1 MKVAETGSGLL
12 ISNPNRKEDM
22 HHMNYADLLHKLT
35 NTLPSGLLVLS
46 ENDRV
51 LIWNDMAENIT
62 SIPKSDILNIKREDL
77 PPDIAELLN
86 PETDELMLTTHDETR
101 FIKKSV
107 HETELNGGDKN
118 TVVIFTDITDMLNQR
133 QDMEVLLMETADS
146 KDLMEEQAADL
157 AMALAEVDEKNEII
171 QGQNKKMVDELKMAG
186 RLQKSLLP
194 NIYEN
199 FNGISVSSKYIP
211 SIHIGGD
218 LYDVVDVGQGMTGF
232 IIADVSGHGVAA
244 ALVSSMFK
252 MSFHAL
258 AANVASPKIL
268 FHMLNQE
275 FNPILAEDY
284 ITSFYLL
291 ADRVTNS
298 IVFSNAGH
306 PTPLLYKK
314 KSSQIVE
321 LDTEGFFLGMF
332 NDGAYEEKTITDI
345 ENGDALLL
353 YTDCI
358 LETENKKAEPFG
370 LTRLKK
376 LFART
381 IRESHGQEVI
391 DRIEAE
397 VRVFNAKEN
406 FDDDFTVLLLEFW
419 EKATDA
425 ETNADDSDTTDSDG
439 FIEF

>member
-1 MKVAETGSGLL
+1 MDYT
-12 ISNPNRKEDM
+12 
-22 HHMNYADLLHKLT
+22 DLLHKLT
-35 NTLPSGLLVLS
+35 NALPSGLLVLS
-46 ENDRV
+46 EHDRI
-51 LIWNDMAENIT
+51 LIWNDLAEQIT
-62 SIPKSDILNIKREDL
+62 SIARADIIDVNREDL
-77 PPDIAELLN
+77 PPDITELLN
-86 PETDELMLTTHDETR
+86 PEKDELMLTIHDDAR
-101 FIKKSV
+101 FIKKSI
-107 HETELNGGDKN
+107 HEIELNGGDKN
-118 TVVIFTDITDMLNQR
+118 TVVIFTDITDMLNQK
-133 QDMEVLLMETADS
+133 QDMEVLLMETADT

-157 AMALAEVDEKNEII
+157 AIALAEVDEKNEII

-199 FNGISVSSKYIP
+199 FNGVSVSSKYIP

-291 ADRVTNS
+291 TDRVSSS
-298 IVFSNAGH
+298 IIFSNAGH

-314 KSSQIVE
+314 RSSEIIE
-321 LDTEGFFLGMF
+321 LDTDGFFLGMF
-332 NDGAYEEKTITDI
+332 DDGVYEEKTITDI

-358 LETENKKAEPFG
+358 LETENKKGDPYG
-370 LTRLKK
+370 KTRLKN

-381 IRESHGQEVI
+381 IEKSHGQEVI

-419 EKATDA
+419 EQASDA
-425 ETNADDSDTTDSDG
+425 DPNADHSDTADTDG

>member
-1 MKVAETGSGLL
+1 MKY
-12 ISNPNRKEDM
+12 N
-22 HHMNYADLLHKLT
+22 DLLHKLT
-35 NTLPSGLLVLS
+35 NALPLGLLVLS
-46 ENDRV
+46 GDKRV
-51 LIWNDMAENIT
+51 LVWNDSAEMIT
-62 SIPKSDILNIKREDL
+62 SIKKSEIIGTHHDNLPRE
-77 PPDIAELLN
+77 IIELLN
-86 PETDELMLTTHDETR
+86 RETVEITLQTQDLGSR
-101 FIKKSV
+101 FIKKSI
-107 HETELNGGDKN
+107 HEIDLNGGN
-118 TVVIFTDITDMLNQR
+118 TNLVVIFSDITDMLDQKHE
-133 QDMEVLLMETADS
+133 MEVMLMETADT
-146 KDLMEEQAADL
+146 KDLMEEQAAEL
-157 AMALAEVDEKNEII
+157 AMALAEVNEKNDII
-171 QGQNKKMVDELKMAG
+171 EGQNKKMVDELKMAG

-199 FNGISVSSKYIP
+199 FNGVSVSSKYIP

-218 LYDVVDVGQGMTGF
+218 LYDVVDLGQGMTGF
-232 IIADVSGHGVAA
+232 LIADVSGHGVAA

-291 ADRVTNS
+291 ADSTADS
-298 IVFSNAGH
+298 ITFSNAGH

-314 KSSQIVE
+314 RTSEIIE
-321 LDTEGFFLGMF
+321 IDTDGFFLGMF
-332 NDGAYEEKTITDI
+332 DDGIYEEKTVTGI

-358 LETENKKAEPFG
+358 LETENARAEPFG
-370 LTRLKK
+370 KNRLIKS
-376 LFART
+376 FARA
-381 IRESHGQEVI
+381 IEESHGQDVI

-397 VRVFNAKEN
+397 VRVFNAKES

-419 EKATDA
+419 EQAKKVDLDPTDR
-425 ETNADDSDTTDSDG
+425 ENGESDG

>member
-1 MKVAETGSGLL
+1 MTVYKKDRFQMDYT
-12 ISNPNRKEDM
+12 
-22 HHMNYADLLHKLT
+22 DLLHKLT

-46 ENDRV
+46 GSGRV
-51 LIWNDMAENIT
+51 LIWNDLAEQIT
-62 SIPKSDILNIKREDL
+62 TIARADILDVSREDL
-77 PPDIAELLN
+77 PADVIGLLN
-86 PETDELMLTTHDETR
+86 PDSDELMLLIDDDSR
-101 FIKKSV
+101 FIKKSI
-107 HETELNGGDKN
+107 HEIELNGGDRN
-118 TVVIFTDITDMLNQR
+118 TVVIFTDITEMLSQKHE
-133 QDMEVLLMETADS
+133 MEVLLMETAET

-157 AMALAEVDEKNEII
+157 AIALAEVDEKNEII

-199 FNGISVSSKYIP
+199 INGVSVSSKYIP

-218 LYDVVDVGQGMTGF
+218 LYDVVDVGHGMTGF

-275 FNPILAEDY
+275 FNPILTEDY

-291 ADRVTNS
+291 ADRVTSS
-298 IVFSNAGH
+298 ITFSNAGH

-314 KSSQIVE
+314 RSSEILE
-321 LDTEGFFLGMF
+321 LDTGGFFLGMF
-332 NDGAYEEKTITDI
+332 EDGVYEEKTITGI

-358 LETENKKAEPFG
+358 LETENNKGEPFG
-370 LTRLKK
+370 KTRLKN
-376 LFART
+376 LFARA
-381 IRESHGQEVI
+381 IQESHGQEVI

-397 VRVFNAKEN
+397 ARVYNAKEH
-406 FDDDFTVLLLEFW
+406 FDDDFTFLLLEFW
-419 EKATDA
+419 EQATDA
-425 ETNADDSDTTDSDG
+425 DQNADSSDIPDTDG

>member
-1 MKVAETGSGLL
+1 MEMILLETAET
-12 ISNPNRKEDM
+12 
-22 HHMNYADLLHKLT
+22 
-35 NTLPSGLLVLS
+35 
-46 ENDRV
+46 
-51 LIWNDMAENIT
+51 
-62 SIPKSDILNIKREDL
+62 
-77 PPDIAELLN
+77 
-86 PETDELMLTTHDETR
+86 
-101 FIKKSV
+101 
-107 HETELNGGDKN
+107 
-118 TVVIFTDITDMLNQR
+118 
-133 QDMEVLLMETADS
+133 

-157 AMALAEVDEKNEII
+157 AMALAEVDEKSEII

-199 FNGISVSSKYIP
+199 LNGVSVSSKYIP

-218 LYDVVDVGQGMTGF
+218 LYDIVDLGQGLSGF

-252 MSFHAL
+252 MSFHNL

-291 ADRVTNS
+291 SDS
-298 IVFSNAGH
+298 INRTISYSNAGH

-314 KSSQIVE
+314 RTGEVLE
-321 LDTEGFFLGMF
+321 LDTGGFFLGMF
-332 NDGAYEEKTITDI
+332 EDGAYEEKSLSGI

-353 YTDCI
+353 YTDCLI
-358 LETENKKAEPFG
+358 ETENKDEVPFG
-370 LTRLKK
+370 MERLKK
-376 LFART
+376 SF
-381 IRESHGQEVI
+381 IRAIQDTHGQEVI

-397 VRVFNAKEN
+397 IRVYNANEN
-406 FDDDFTVLLLEFW
+406 FNDDFTVLLLEFW
-419 EKATDA
+419 EQADISPSTDMP
-425 ETNADDSDTTDSDG
+425 EGMPPESGG
-439 FIEF
+439 FVEF